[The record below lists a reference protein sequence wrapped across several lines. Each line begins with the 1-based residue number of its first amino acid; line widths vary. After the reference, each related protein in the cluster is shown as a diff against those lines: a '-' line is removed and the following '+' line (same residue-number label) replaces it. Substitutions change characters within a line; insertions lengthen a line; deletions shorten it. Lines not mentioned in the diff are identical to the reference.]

1 MTRRMLTLVGLFIAT
16 SAFLAR
22 AQRAEPVPVKLPLA
36 DLPFSVSDWRGQDER
51 PFEPGILAIL
61 GVDEYVTRSY
71 RRNGSSVGLYVGYY
85 ESQRQGDTV
94 HSPLNCLPGA
104 GWIPVQQGRTWLRVA
119 SHGAPRDIEINRV
132 IIQKGLDRNL
142 VLYWYQSHGRVVASE
157 YRGKI
162 YTVADA
168 IRYNKTDA
176 ALIRVIVPIG
186 EGGSA
191 AVAGADASGAAFVEA
206 LFPALERHLPS

>member
-1 MTRRMLTLVGLFIAT
+1 MTRRILILTVMFVAT
-16 SAFLAR
+16 AAFLAR
-22 AQRAEPVPVKLPLA
+22 AQRAEPVPVKLPLVQ
-36 DLPFSVSDWRGQDER
+36 LPLSLDGWQGRDER
-51 PFEPGILAIL
+51 PFEPDILAIL
-61 GVDEYVTRSY
+61 GVDEYVTRTY
-71 RRNGSSVGLYVGYY
+71 RHDGAPVGLYVGYY
-85 ESQRQGDTV
+85 ESQRQGDTI

-104 GWIPVQQGRTWLRVA
+104 GWIPVQQGRTHLHVS
-119 SHGAPRDIEINRV
+119 SHGAPRDIEVNRV

-162 YTVADA
+162 YTVVDA
-168 IRYNKTDA
+168 IRYNRTDA
-176 ALIRVIVPIG
+176 ALVRVIVPVA

-191 AVAGADASGAAFVEA
+191 ALSKADASATAFVET